1 MKLRLGGEVVR
12 LSIGFGHTPQDLYID
27 DNLVMGILEPNK
39 IELGLT
45 GVEEVKRS
53 LQNPIG
59 SPRLNQIV
67 KKGEKVVIITS
78 DITRPMPSYK
88 VIPAILDE
96 LYEIGVAK
104 EDIAVVFALGSHRP
118 HTEEEKI
125 QLVGERVYNEVSCI
139 DSDPNDYVR
148 LGVTKRGTPV
158 DIFRLVA
165 EADKRICIGN
175 IEYHYFAGY
184 SGGSK
189 AIMPGVSTPAAIQA
203 NHRNMLH
210 EDARAGKLDGNPVR
224 EDLDEAI
231 EHCPIDFIVNV
242 VLDENKEI
250 IYSVAGDYIKAHREG
265 CKFLDRIY
273 KKELKE
279 KADIVI
285 VSQGG
290 APKDINLY
298 QTQKALENAK
308 YAVRDGG
315 IIILVGSCKEGM
327 GNKSF
332 ESWMVEGETPDELID
347 RIRKNFTLGGHK
359 AAAIAGVLKKSRVFL
374 VSELEPDFVRSIFL
388 EPYSTVQE
396 AYEDALKELGDV
408 EKVLIMPYG
417 GSTLP
422 VIKDE

>member
-1 MKLRLGGEVVR
+1 MR

-210 EDARAGKLDGNPVR
+210 EDARAGILDGNPVR

-250 IYSVAGDYIKAHREG
+250 IHSVAGDYIKAHREG

-359 AAAIAGVLKKSRVFL
+359 AAAIAGVLKKARVFL

>member
-1 MKLRLGGEVVR
+1 MR

-359 AAAIAGVLKKSRVFL
+359 AAAIAGVLKKARVFL

>member
-1 MKLRLGGEVVR
+1 VR

-250 IYSVAGDYIKAHREG
+250 IHSVAGDYIKAHREG

>member
-1 MKLRLGGEVVR
+1 MR

-210 EDARAGKLDGNPVR
+210 EDARAGILDGNPVR

>member
-1 MKLRLGGEVVR
+1 MR

-210 EDARAGKLDGNPVR
+210 EDARAGILDGNPVR

-359 AAAIAGVLKKSRVFL
+359 AAAIAGVLKKARVFL